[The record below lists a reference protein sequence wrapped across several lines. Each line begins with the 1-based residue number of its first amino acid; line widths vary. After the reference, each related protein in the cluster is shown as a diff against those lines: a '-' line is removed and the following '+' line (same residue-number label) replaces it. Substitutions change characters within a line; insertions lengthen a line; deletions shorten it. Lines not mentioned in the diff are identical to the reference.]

1 MTTIRLIRTRGVAGV
16 ASLTATLLILFGCAT
31 TPEQPAAET
40 AATAVPA
47 SDVPADPEQIEAAND
62 SSTAIRAA
70 SSEDRQAYRDCVRRV
85 RRTGSRLARS
95 ECEAAIFG
103 GGFHSMNEAK
113 TAPAG
118 TITEPR

>member
-1 MTTIRLIRTRGVAGV
+1 MTTTKLFRSRGAT
-16 ASLTATLLILFGCAT
+16 ASLAATLLILAGCASA
-31 TPEQPAAET
+31 PEPVVADGD
-40 AATAVPA
+40 ATAVA
-47 SDVPADPEQIEAAND
+47 SDVPADPKQIEAAND
-62 SSTAIRAA
+62 ASTAIRSA
-70 SSEDRQAYRDCVRRV
+70 SAEDREAFRDCVRRV

-95 ECEAAIFG
+95 ECENAIFG

>member
-1 MTTIRLIRTRGVAGV
+1 MTIIKSIRTTGAAAALS
-16 ASLTATLLILFGCAT
+16 ASLLVLAGCASAPPQT
-31 TPEQPAAET
+31 VADSAP
-40 AATAVPA
+40 ATA
-47 SDVPADPEQIEAAND
+47 SDAPADAAQIEAAND

-70 SSEDRQAYRDCVRRV
+70 TDEGRQAYRDCVRRV

-95 ECEAAIFG
+95 ECESAIFG

-118 TITEPR
+118 TITENR